1 MSIML
6 LLSAQVSGQQKI
18 ALVLSG
24 GGAQGMAHIGVF
36 KAFEEHNIPID
47 LIVGSSAGA
56 LVGGLY
62 AAGVTVAEMEEMVR
76 NGTIEHLFIGIHSP
90 LVPLAKFLAPQ

>member
-1 MSIML
+1 MGWAGEMINIRN
-6 LLSAQVSGQQKI
+6 LSLCLVTLIVLQNQIQAQEKV

-62 AAGVTVAEMEEMVR
+62 AAGVTVSEMEEM
-76 NGTIEHLFIGIHSP
+76 GS
-90 LVPLAKFLAPQ
+90 